1 MMKLE
6 DVFEYQFGQAGATDS
21 GLWCCKLK
29 CRVDLV
35 WNDVT
40 VREGTQVGESSGHK
54 KKKDAEEVASQQ
66 ALDYL
71 IRELSPHLTRPSPPP
86 PPPPPRVASGEAGS
100 YTFATAAATPEQLAP
115 LFEILQEE
123 SESYQRMIAVHVR
136 TCGLDDADL
145 IRWAWTKLDQADA
158 EPVGHSAGRRF
169 HDLVERL
176 ARGE

>member
-1 MMKLE
+1 MQRNVLE
-6 DVFEYQFGQAGATDS
+6 HEFGQAGATNT
-21 GLWCCKLK
+21 GLWWYKLK
-29 CRVDLV
+29 CRTTLQ
-35 WNDVT
+35 WAGYT
-40 VREGTQVGESSGHK
+40 VPAGTPIGESSGQK
-54 KKKDAEEVASQQ
+54 KKKDAEAFASQQ

-71 IRELSPHLTRPSPPP
+71 IEALSPHDARNVVRPA

-115 LFEILQEE
+115 LFKILQEE
-123 SESYQRMIAVHVR
+123 SESYQRKIAVHVR

-145 IRWAWTKLDQADA
+145 IRWAWTKRDQADA